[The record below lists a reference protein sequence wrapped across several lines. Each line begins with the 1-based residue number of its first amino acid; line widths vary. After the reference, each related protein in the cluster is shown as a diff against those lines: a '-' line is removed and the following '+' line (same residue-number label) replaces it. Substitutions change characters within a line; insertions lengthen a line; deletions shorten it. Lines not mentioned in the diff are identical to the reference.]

1 MLDMNLNL
9 YKIFYIVAKSKSFSD
24 ASNKFGISTTAISKN
39 IIQLEDLLNTKLFY
53 RESNGVQLTG
63 AGNELFEY
71 VDKGLVSLELG
82 EKIILQ
88 KNDLSTGEIIVGC
101 PSHISTFY
109 LMENIERAKK
119 DNPNLKIRLISGAN
133 ANELLKLLEDHK
145 IDFAID
151 STQIDIPYNNIE
163 VEELKVIENIFIAK
177 EPLKIN
183 NLKELEELK
192 YILPFEYTST
202 ARKLINSLKQYDV
215 SIESYMEIDITELRI
230 NAVKRE
236 LGIGYVI
243 KEAVKR
249 ELENK
254 EVYEV
259 ELPIELP
266 SSKINL
272 MYMKEQLTK
281 PDKKFIKTYL
291 KN

>member
-281 PDKKFIKTYL
+281 ADKKFIKTYL